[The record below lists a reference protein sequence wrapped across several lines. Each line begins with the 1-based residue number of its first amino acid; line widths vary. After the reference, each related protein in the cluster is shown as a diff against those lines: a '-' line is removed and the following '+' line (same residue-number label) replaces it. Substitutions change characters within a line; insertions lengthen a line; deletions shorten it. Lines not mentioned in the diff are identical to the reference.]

1 MKKFA
6 VSGLSVVVICTVA
19 VRFEAQSAET
29 AGQKAERQAAQENRA
44 QHEQLV
50 VAMAQYAF
58 LLDNVPAN
66 IAKAEA
72 VCTEAAAKGA
82 KVVVFPETALTG
94 SLENLPEGTD
104 FHRHAVRLPG
114 PETKRFAE
122 IARRLDI
129 GIVMCTAEVGEEKKL
144 YNSAFVVTPGGYQGK
159 FRKLFP
165 APGEKAVTVHG
176 RATPVFE
183 IFGWRCGIGI
193 CYDIYF
199 PEVARMY
206 ALKGA
211 DVFLV
216 PTGGTGLPP
225 EQVHAKWWKPHFNL
239 AGFMKVCP
247 ARALDN
253 GFYVLL
259 PVSADAG
266 GGSVAV
272 DPRGEQIAY
281 AAGDEELILVTLR
294 RDLVEK
300 ARTVYL
306 PDLRAEV
313 FRDLAEVSER
323 SDD

>member
-1 MKKFA
+1 MKRFA
-6 VSGLSVVVICTVA
+6 VSGFLVVVICA
-19 VRFEAQSAET
+19 VGGRSEAQSAEV
-29 AGQKAERQAAQENRA
+29 AGQGAERQAAQKKRA
-44 QHEQLV
+44 EHEELV

-58 LLDNVPAN
+58 VLDDIPSN

-72 VCTEAAAKGA
+72 VCTKAAARGA
-82 KVVVFPETALTG
+82 KVVVFPEAALTG
-94 SLENLPEGTD
+94 SLHNLPNGTD
-104 FHRHAVRLPG
+104 LHRHAVRLPG
-114 PETKRFAE
+114 PETERFAE
-122 IARRLDI
+122 IARKLDI
-129 GIVMCTAEVGEEKKL
+129 GIVMCTVEAGEDKKL
-144 YNSAFVVTPGGYQGK
+144 YNSAFAVTPDGYQGT

-165 APGEKAVTVHG
+165 APDEKDVTVHG

-183 IFGWRCGIGI
+183 MFGWRFGIGI

-206 ALKGA
+206 ALKGT

-225 EQVHAKWWKPHFNL
+225 EQVHPKWWKPRFNL

-253 GFYVLL
+253 GLYVLL

-281 AAGDEELILVTLR
+281 AAGDEELILVT
-294 RDLVEK
+294 
-300 ARTVYL
+300 
-306 PDLRAEV
+306 
-313 FRDLAEVSER
+313 
-323 SDD
+323 